1 MIYTTKKRAENSK
14 MRLSRARKPC
24 FFCRKQ
30 NKKIFLKKVLTNT
43 QKGTIIKLN
52 SKEKNENRKRLTYR
66 QDGEKEARKMFKKFI
81 ERLIAAETEEQ
92 VNHILYDFETGVDM
106 AYQRDKITY
115 KEHELLFE
123 LAGRISVT
131 K

>member
-1 MIYTTKKRAENSK
+1 
-14 MRLSRARKPC
+14 
-24 FFCRKQ
+24 
-30 NKKIFLKKVLTNT
+30 
-43 QKGTIIKLN
+43 
-52 SKEKNENRKRLTYR
+52 
-66 QDGEKEARKMFKKFI
+66 MFKKFI
-81 ERLIAAETEEQ
+81 EKLIEAETEEQ
-92 VNHILYDFETGVDM
+92 VNHILYDFDDGVDM